1 MDDMLSQIFNDPEKL
16 KGAISMAASMLGGD
30 TMQEPAAQTNDGEV
44 RETAMDDMLSQIFND
59 PEKLKG
65 AISMAA
71 SMLGGDTMQEPAPE
85 MPPASA
91 EPPPSYE
98 PPDGGAYDP
107 SAALMKKAMPVLMQI
122 ARSGQ
127 NAVSPGGA
135 YDPSAALMK
144 KAMPVLM
151 QIARSGQNAV
161 SPQKLE
167 LLHALKPF
175 VAEHVGVQ
183 IDHGLR
189 LVSIAQMAHAAM
201 QQFRAGQDGGATH
214 V

>member
-1 MDDMLSQIFNDPEKL
+1 
-16 KGAISMAASMLGGD
+16 
-30 TMQEPAAQTNDGEV
+30 
-44 RETAMDDMLSQIFND
+44 
-59 PEKLKG
+59 
-65 AISMAA
+65 
-71 SMLGGDTMQEPAPE
+71 MQEPAPE

-98 PPDGGAYDP
+98 PPD
-107 SAALMKKAMPVLMQI
+107 
-122 ARSGQ
+122 
-127 NAVSPGGA
+127 GGA

>member
-1 MDDMLSQIFNDPEKL
+1 
-16 KGAISMAASMLGGD
+16 
-30 TMQEPAAQTNDGEV
+30 
-44 RETAMDDMLSQIFND
+44 MDDMLSQIFND

-85 MPPASA
+85 IPPASA

-98 PPDGGAYDP
+98 PT
-107 SAALMKKAMPVLMQI
+107 S
-122 ARSGQ
+122 
-127 NAVSPGGA
+127 GGA

>member
-1 MDDMLSQIFNDPEKL
+1 MDDMLSQILNDPEKL

-30 TMQEPAAQTNDGEV
+30 AMPAQ
-44 RETAMDDMLSQIFND
+44 
-59 PEKLKG
+59 
-65 AISMAA
+65 A
-71 SMLGGDTMQEPAPE
+71 SPPAPTTDAAPSASE
-85 MPPASA
+85 APPPYRPPAGS
-91 EPPPSYE
+91 
-98 PPDGGAYDP
+98 AYDP
-107 SAALMKKAMPVLMQI
+107 SAELMQ
-122 ARSGQ
+122 
-127 NAVSPGGA
+127 
-135 YDPSAALMK
+135 

-175 VAEHVGVQ
+175 VAEHIGIQ

-201 QQFRAGQDGGATH
+201 QQLRAGQDGGATH